1 MTVSENQKR
10 VLQMLAEGKISVE
23 EAARL
28 LSLMSDEQGSG
39 GSRASAPKEAKPS
52 PKYLYVR
59 VEPKEGHLH
68 HAGHEGHHSLA
79 EHGRVNVRIPVG
91 LIRAG
96 MKLKALI
103 PPQVADDVNKAMRE
117 KGIGFDVRNL
127 KDEYVDDLVNALRE
141 TEINV
146 DSEEAEVHVYAE

>member
-1 MTVSENQKR
+1 MSENQKR
-10 VLQMLAEGKISVE
+10 ILQMLAEGKISVE
-23 EAARL
+23 EASRL
-28 LSLMSDEQGSG
+28 LSLVEDEG
-39 GSRASAPKEAKPS
+39 GPGGEAAAVKKAKPA

-59 VEPKEGHLH
+59 VEPKEGHH
-68 HAGHEGHHSLA
+68 HDAEHEGHHSLA

-103 PPQVADDVNKAMRE
+103 PPQVADDVNKAMKE
-117 KGIGFDVRNL
+117 KGIGFDILNL
-127 KDEYVDDLVNALRE
+127 KDEYVDALISALSE

-146 DSEEAEVHVYAE
+146 DSEEAEVRVYAE

>member
-1 MTVSENQKR
+1 MGENQKR
-10 VLQMLAEGKISVE
+10 ILQMLTEGKISVE
-23 EAARL
+23 EASRL
-28 LSLMSDEQGSG
+28 LSLVGEG
-39 GSRASAPKEAKPS
+39 AAAVKEARPT

-59 VEPKEGHLH
+59 VEPKEGQ
-68 HAGHEGHHSLA
+68 HHSLA

-103 PPQVADDVNKAMRE
+103 PPQVADDVNKAMKE
-117 KGIGFDVRNL
+117 KGIGFDIRNL
-127 KDEYVDDLVNALRE
+127 KDEYVDELINALSE

-146 DSEEAEVHVYAE
+146 DSLEAEVRIYAE